1 MDSADSF
8 LPFQD
13 WRWLVTRR
21 GADEKPVIAC
31 HRKVLGLP
39 RNAVL
44 SQRIKAGQRD
54 PNAIHPPTT
63 SPIAQG
69 EPLASPTVSK
79 GIAAPL
85 PPYVPAAPRR
95 SP

>member
-21 GADEKPVIAC
+21 DVVEKPVIAP

-39 RNAVL
+39 
-44 SQRIKAGQRD
+44 
-54 PNAIHPPTT
+54 
-63 SPIAQG
+63 
-69 EPLASPTVSK
+69 
-79 GIAAPL
+79 
-85 PPYVPAAPRR
+85 
-95 SP
+95 